1 MRPAQICCTALSCS
15 FLFFGLHM
23 THRRHVAAVAA
34 INADVIKDLPVRW
47 AFFQQWLR
55 NPRAI
60 AALAPSS
67 LLLAREMIAQLPESV
82 DHVIELGGGTGVFT
96 NALIEH
102 GVQPDH
108 LMVVELNEAL
118 HRMLKQRFPGTLLVR
133 GDARNLVNL
142 VGREKFAESGSVD
155 AVISGLGLLSMK
167 RDVQREI
174 LAAAFK
180 VLKPGGRFIQFT
192 YGPVG
197 PVPRELLD
205 ELDLNSRRASVAWFN
220 VPPATVYVYTRNR
233 STAVRAVRAGD
244 ARKHATQPNKNF
256 DGDSDV

>member
-1 MRPAQICCTALSCS
+1 
-15 FLFFGLHM
+15 M
-23 THRRHVAAVAA
+23 THRRPVAAVAS
-34 INADVIKDLPVRW
+34 INQSPIRW

-67 LLLAREMIAQLPESV
+67 RLLAREMIAQLPDVV

-96 NALIEH
+96 NALIEY
-102 GVQPDH
+102 GIEPDH
-108 LMVVELNEAL
+108 LMVVEINEAL
-118 HRMLKQRFPGTLLVR
+118 HRMLKQRFPDTRLVR

-142 VGREKFAESGSVD
+142 VGREKFAESGGVD
-155 AVISGLGLLSMK
+155 AVVSGLGLLSMK

-174 LAAAFK
+174 LAAVFN

-197 PVPRELLD
+197 PVARELLN
-205 ELDLNSRRASVAWFN
+205 ELDINSRRASVAWFN

-244 ARKHATQPNKNF
+244 ATKRATQPYKNF
-256 DGDSDV
+256 DGDNDV